1 MAEQIKNNP
10 FNRPPRIQN
19 AFHPVEID
27 IPAPPAPPDEPERN
41 LLLMILPMGS
51 FMVMGLFYALA
62 FRGGTGTSGWLYALP
77 MIAMSVF
84 TFISAFVMFGE
95 QKHQQKQKTLKQ
107 LRDYH
112 RTLDKKESRLIAGRT
127 LQTELLYERFPSPE
141 EIIRRVKNLE
151 VSLWQRR
158 KEDPDF
164 LAFRMGL
171 GETPSQVKIK
181 NPDPDIISDQIR
193 RAFGIYTKYR
203 VLPETPVSI
212 DLAALS
218 SVAIV
223 GRRNNT
229 VPFARA
235 LLAQVAALNSPDDVH
250 VYLFSSEQYYRIWQ
264 WLRWLPHTSAS
275 HVGGQPNFL
284 AFKREDNK
292 NLLAQISKEIDD
304 ILQTSEDKT
313 NPVLPATAYLMI
325 FDDEYGVRD
334 EPFFDQVMKR
344 GKDYNA
350 FSIILCENLEDV
362 PSDCQ
367 AVIELSKNTFEF
379 SKVGNDGIKSSGI
392 FDKVEFVEADNLAH
406 RLIPISIRSLGQD
419 ARIPTKV
426 NLLQVYQVNAIEKI
440 GIIEKW
446 QRIPEKDGLLPFYIP
461 LGSETYASPMVIHLA
476 ENKDGPHGLIAGTT
490 GSGKSELLQML
501 VSSLAIEHHPYLL
514 NFLLVDFKGA
524 STFGVFENLPHTV
537 GLVSNLDKLSALR
550 ALEAIKAEN
559 RRRQFFLREHGV
571 EDISEYHEKL
581 YRLGALS
588 KDWQPLP
595 HLFIIVDEFA
605 QMAQDMPT
613 FLPELVATVRVGRS
627 LGLHLILATQRPAG
641 VVNDEMRANLNF
653 RISLRVQTID
663 DSRDMLRRPDAAFL
677 PPNLPGRAYF
687 QLGDGGTPR
696 QFQVARAG
704 VPYEDLSEQAAID
717 ANQIFILEYEKQAP
731 VPDNDEHETANSE
744 TGDED
749 EERDRKQKDKPSIAK
764 AVSEYMQVYYAQ
776 TGYKN
781 MPPILLPPLP
791 MPGDPDEELKVKTL
805 LERAN
810 EATLAGSGRKFT
822 RWDVETN
829 DWLAREEHR
838 NFKAPIGII
847 DSLAT
852 RSQPAQW
859 IDFLDYGGHVMVVG
873 GPQSG
878 KTFFLQTLAFS
889 LACGYDPSEVNIY
902 VLSFAGREMEIIQE
916 LPHVGSVIQGNETEK
931 LNRLLRYLQYQVIEI
946 RKRDFSRQRAKD
958 LQEYNLSVVSE
969 KRLPYVCVMI
979 DNFGELRNPEYD
991 DQLTEI
997 EKLIQVGRIYGVHF
1011 VITALQ
1017 GNDIPYKISNLIQQR
1032 LAFNMA
1038 DHNEYILLVGR
1049 PESMDFDALPKGR
1062 AFISGSPPMQCQIA
1076 CPPRKDEWDV
1086 LRTSM
1091 KSAWDKVH
1099 GARPRE
1105 IKKLETQVYLSDLWK
1120 MANPI
1125 DDKDLAAIVGI
1136 DGDSLEPFVLNWN
1149 RFGPH
1154 FLLGGPSQ
1162 SGRTAV
1168 LHAAVLGLAN
1178 RYSPDEL
1185 WVVLM
1190 DGANGSL
1197 RSLKSLPHV
1206 IDWVTEEE
1214 GLARNIACLQAEL
1227 AARREKAIWAQEQGI
1242 DLQSFPEIIF
1252 AIDDYDLTC
1261 EALDI
1266 NDIILTKLGKHL
1278 RQDSDLGFHM
1288 IISVLADNLQGA
1300 GDPLIKQ
1307 LRLARAGISLS
1318 NVDTLEYLGGRSTQ
1332 AMRRE
1337 ELNEG
1342 RGYLVTRSG
1351 SRLVQ
1356 FGLPDNKQGELPIYE
1371 RVATKWGKIARA
1383 KWVNPASAEQIEQ
1396 VRQDSAP
1403 APKQKSAAPALTGK
1417 TLIDMDEALKRYIEQ
1432 QQRLKSGGK

>member
-1 MAEQIKNNP
+1 MVEQIKNNP
-10 FNRPPRIQN
+10 FNRPPRIQD
-19 AFHPVEID
+19 AFRPVEID
-27 IPAPPAPPDEPERN
+27 VPAPPAPPDEPARN

-77 MIAMSVF
+77 MIAMSIF

-95 QKHQQKQKTLKQ
+95 QKHQQKQKTIKQ

-112 RTLDKKESRLIAGRT
+112 RTLDKKEARLIAGRN

-141 EIIRRVKNLE
+141 EIIRRVKKLE

-164 LAFRMGL
+164 LAFRLGL
-171 GETPSQVKIK
+171 GETSSQVKIK
-181 NPDPDIISDQIR
+181 NPDPDIISEQIR

-203 VLPETPVSI
+203 HLPETPVSI

-223 GRRNNT
+223 GRRNST
-229 VPFARA
+229 VPFVRA
-235 LLAQVAALNSPDDVH
+235 LLTQVAALNSPDNVH
-250 VYLFSSEQYYRIWQ
+250 VYLFSSERYYRIWQ

-284 AFKREDNK
+284 AFKRDDNK

-313 NPVLPATAYLMI
+313 NPVQPATAYLMI

-334 EPFFDQVMKR
+334 EPFFDQIMKR
-344 GKDYNA
+344 GKDHNA
-350 FSIILCENLEDV
+350 YSIILCENLEDV

-367 AVIELSKNTFEF
+367 SVIELGRNNFEF
-379 SKVGNDGIKSSGI
+379 SKVGSDGIKLSGI

-406 RLIPISIRSLGQD
+406 RLTPISIRSLGQD

-426 NLLQVYQVNAIEKI
+426 NLLQVYQVNAIDSL
-440 GIIEKW
+440 GIDEKW
-446 QRIPEKDGLLPFYIP
+446 RRIPEKDGLLPFSIP
-461 LGSETYASPMVIHLA
+461 LGSETYSSPMVIHLA

-501 VSSLAIEHHPYLL
+501 VSTLAVEHHPYLV

-524 STFGVFENLPHTV
+524 STFGVFEDLPHTV

-559 RRRQFFLREHGV
+559 TRRQIFLRENGV

-581 YRLGALS
+581 YRLGMLTR
-588 KDWQPLP
+588 DWEPLP

-677 PPNLPGRAYF
+677 PSNLPGRAYF
-687 QLGDGGTPR
+687 QLGDGGVPR

-704 VPYEDLSEQAAID
+704 VPYEDLSEQAVID
-717 ANQIFILEYEKQAP
+717 ANQVFIIEYEKKTP
-731 VPDNDEHETANSE
+731 VIDDKSRTVDVEKDD
-744 TGDED
+744 GK
-749 EERDRKQKDKPSIAK
+749 KQDDKPSIAK
-764 AVSEYMQVYYAQ
+764 TLSEYMKERYAQ
-776 TGYKN
+776 SGYRE

-791 MPGDPDEELKVKTL
+791 MPGNPEKELKVSAL
-805 LERAN
+805 LEKAD
-810 EATLAGSGRKFT
+810 ETSLASSDMKFT
-822 RWDVETN
+822 RWDVEKNT
-829 DWLAREEHR
+829 WTSHR
-838 NFKAPIGII
+838 GYRDFKVPIGII

-859 IDFLDYGGHVMVVG
+859 IDFLNFGGHVMVVG

-878 KTFFLQTLAFS
+878 KTYFLQTLAYNI
-889 LACGYDPSEVNIY
+889 ARGYDPSEVSMY
-902 VLSFAGREMEIIQE
+902 VLSFAGREMEIVQE

-931 LNRLLRYLQYQVIEI
+931 LNRLLRYIRHQVIEI
-946 RKRDFSRQRAKD
+946 RKHDFSRQRAKD
-958 LQEYNLSVVSE
+958 LQEYNLSVPPE
-969 KRLPYVCVMI
+969 NRYPFICVMI

-1038 DHNEYILLVGR
+1038 DRNEYILLVGR
-1049 PESMDFDALPKGR
+1049 PESLDFDALPKGR

-1076 CPPRKDEWDV
+1076 CPPSKSEWD
-1086 LRTSM
+1086 LLKTSM
-1091 KSAWDKVH
+1091 TLTWNELN
-1099 GARPRE
+1099 GARPHE
-1105 IKKLETQVYLSDLWK
+1105 IKELETRVFLSDLWEK
-1120 MANPI
+1120 SDSI
-1125 DDKDLAAIVGI
+1125 GDKDLTGIVGI
-1136 DGDSLEPFVLNWN
+1136 DGDSLEPFALNWKLQ
-1149 RFGPH
+1149 GPH

-1168 LHAAVLGLAN
+1168 LHAAVLSLTD

-1197 RSLKSLPHV
+1197 RFLKSLPHV
-1206 IDWVTEEE
+1206 IDWVTEED

-1227 AARREKAIWAQEQGI
+1227 TARRERSTRAQEQHRN
-1242 DLQSFPEIIF
+1242 LPQFPEIIF
-1252 AIDDYDLTC
+1252 VIDDYDLTC

-1278 RQDSDLGFHM
+1278 RQDSDLGFHV
-1288 IISVLADNLQGA
+1288 IISVLSDNLQGA

-1318 NVDTLEYLGGRSTQ
+1318 NVDTLEYLGGRSTH
-1332 AMRRE
+1332 AMRQE

-1342 RGYLVTRSG
+1342 RGYLVTRTG
-1351 SRLVQ
+1351 SRLIQ
-1356 FGLPDNKQGELPIYE
+1356 FGLPDNKQGDLSIYE
-1371 RVATKWGKIARA
+1371 RVAIKWKKFSRS
-1383 KWVNPASAEQIEQ
+1383 KWATPATSEQIEQ

-1403 APKQKSAAPALTGK
+1403 APRQKPASSVSGGK
-1417 TLIDMDEALKRYIEQ
+1417 NLIDMDEALKRYIEQ
-1432 QQRLKSGGK
+1432 QRRLKSGGK